1 MSEPATAVAWAL
13 PRVDGP
19 VVGRRRL
26 ADLDELERE
35 AWKQG
40 HEEGRGEGRAAAAR
54 EQQHLADE
62 LRVRV
67 ARLDAILALQAQ
79 PLAELDAAV
88 YQQLAGLAGAIA
100 RQVVRRELRTQPEE
114 IIAVIRECIGQLPAA
129 TRDVRI
135 VLHPEDAKLVR
146 ERLAEPGQGRAW
158 TLAEDP
164 VVTRGGC
171 RVETQYS
178 SIDAQVEARLGAAI
192 SAVLGD
198 ERGADGAG
206 AA

>member
-1 MSEPATAVAWAL
+1 MSEPAAAVAWAL

-26 ADLDELERE
+26 SDLDELERE
-35 AWKQG
+35 AWQTG
-40 HEEGRGEGRAAAAR
+40 YDEGRGEGRSAAAR

-62 LRVRV
+62 MRVRV
-67 ARLDAILALQAQ
+67 ARLDAILELQSR

-88 YQQLAGLAGAIA
+88 YRQLAELAGAIA
-100 RQVVRRELRTQPEE
+100 RQVVRRELRAQPEE
-114 IIAVIRECIGQLPAA
+114 IVAVIRECLGLLPAA
-129 TRDVRI
+129 AREVRI
-135 VLHPEDAKLVR
+135 VLHPEDAQLVR
-146 ERLAEPGQGRAW
+146 ERLVEPGQSRAW

-192 SAVLGD
+192 AAVLGD
-198 ERGADGAG
+198 ERGAEAGGGA
-206 AA
+206 